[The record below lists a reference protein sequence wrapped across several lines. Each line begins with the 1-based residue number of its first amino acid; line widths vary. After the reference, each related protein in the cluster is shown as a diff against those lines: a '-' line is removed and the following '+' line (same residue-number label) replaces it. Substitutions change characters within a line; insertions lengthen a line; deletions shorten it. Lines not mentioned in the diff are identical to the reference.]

1 MRRAAA
7 AYPPDDHLV
16 GRYLLVPAAYVVLRR
31 GEDVLLQLRRGTGY
45 YDEHWACGAAGH
57 VEAGESVLA
66 AAVREAH
73 EELAVVVRPGDLR
86 PLTAMHRTGRT
97 GRAVDERV
105 DFFFE
110 CRTWQGEPTT
120 AEAHRSAGLG
130 WFPLTDLPAPVVP
143 HELTVLGR
151 LAAGDLPPITTFGY

>member
-1 MRRAAA
+1 MSAVPAP
-7 AYPPDDHLV
+7 YPPDDHRV
-16 GRYLLVPAAYVVLRR
+16 GRHQLVPAAYVVLRR
-31 GEDVLLQLRRGTGY
+31 GEEVLLQLRRGTGY

-66 AAVREAH
+66 AAAREAR
-73 EELAVVVRPGDLR
+73 EELAVVVAPADLR

-97 GRAVDERV
+97 GRPVDERV

-143 HELTVLGR
+143 HELTVLRG
-151 LAAGDLPPITTFGY
+151 LAAGDLPAITTFGY